1 MTALA
6 LFKATHKIFSLV
18 KVAVF
23 RGGKLVLRPDGMSL
37 EGRLLIGDK
46 KNSFSNLLILYQG
59 FMWRLK

>member
-1 MTALA
+1 MTVLA

-46 KNSFSNLLILYQG
+46 KTAFPTS
-59 FMWRLK
+59 